1 MHHVFFIHS
10 FVDGHLG
17 CLYVF
22 AIVKNA
28 AVNTGVKV
36 SFGIMTFSGCLLG
49 VGLLDHKIAQFLFF

>member
-1 MHHVFFIHS
+1 M
-10 FVDGHLG
+10 
-17 CLYVF
+17 F